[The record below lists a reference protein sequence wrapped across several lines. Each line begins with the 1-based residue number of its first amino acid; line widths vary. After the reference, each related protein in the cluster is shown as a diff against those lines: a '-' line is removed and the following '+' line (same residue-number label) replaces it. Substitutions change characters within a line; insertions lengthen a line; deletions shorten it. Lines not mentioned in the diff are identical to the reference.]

1 MGAKKSKPMNNVYF
15 EIAINDATIGR
26 VVIALKDDVVP
37 KTTKNF
43 RELCT
48 GQNGYGF
55 AGSKVTIIDYY

>member
-1 MGAKKSKPMNNVYF
+1 MNNVYF

-37 KTTKNF
+37 KTAKNF